1 MKIELR
7 KLLNN
12 KMPQD
17 SIKINIEYNTSQKEE
32 VDNLIKYMNR
42 YSKSIFLE
50 DNYIIEEVLY
60 SDIVC
65 FYSENKNNYCKTM
78 KKVYKTKS
86 KLYEIEK
93 MSTNFMRISKNCI
106 VNIEHIKNFDISKT
120 GSIIINLDDNTFK
133 IVSKRKIKDV
143 IYFLDERM
151 LCMDNNKNSPL
162 KLYKLGNFTRNAVE
176 EFEENIVTKHNYLE
190 SVNPNLKNNKNT

>member
-32 VDNLIKYMNR
+32 VDNLIKYINR

-65 FYSENKNNYCKTM
+65 LRPC
-78 KKVYKTKS
+78 
-86 KLYEIEK
+86 
-93 MSTNFMRISKNCI
+93 
-106 VNIEHIKNFDISKT
+106 T
-120 GSIIINLDDNTFK
+120 GDFAQ
-133 IVSKRKIKDV
+133 
-143 IYFLDERM
+143 
-151 LCMDNNKNSPL
+151 SPET
-162 KLYKLGNFTRNAVE
+162 GPGSARSSNAA
-176 EFEENIVTKHNYLE
+176 
-190 SVNPNLKNNKNT
+190 